1 MEQFP
6 QRFGKYIL
14 LDRIASGGMAEVF
27 RAKVMGAENFH
38 RLVAIKCI
46 LPHLVEDDEF
56 CRMFVDEAKLA
67 SNLSHANISQ
77 IYELGNHGGRLY
89 IVMELIAGFNLRELT
104 KRVRKLN
111 LRLPDSLVAYIISK
125 AAEGLDYAHE
135 MKNLDGSAINL
146 VHRDVSPQNILLSFD
161 GAVKLV
167 DFGIAKAEQRLTE
180 TQSGVLKGK
189 FSYMAP
195 EQVRGNGVDKRSDI
209 FALGCVLW
217 ELLAGKKAF
226 QGETD
231 LEILEKV
238 RNPKLRPIHQ
248 VDSQIS
254 EVFSPIVE
262 KAMATNPAERYQRA
276 HELAEALQPLMI
288 DQKVIVGSRVAAE
301 FMQHLYQ
308 EEIENLKSRYQVYSA
323 LQPEDCDLPEP
334 SVGGNDHTK
343 VFASFFEEAGQEA
356 ALRKPFQVGDASRK
370 SALPPLHQSMKSAKP
385 VVRQATGSSQIKI
398 EPTDSGSISLADI
411 PSVGGGPT
419 VLLRVLIAAIVVL
432 TLSIA
437 VIHNYTELKTWVQ
450 ESELMREASPRA
462 GDTAE
467 LLGYV
472 EIHAGGAE
480 QVEVYINGDLGGFAP
495 LKAYA
500 VPLGTVSLRLVEKT
514 PSGPGRVEEVD
525 VLVSDRHTQ
534 DSPLRLTIPL
544 D

>member
-56 CRMFVDEAKLA
+56 CHMFVDEAKLA

-195 EQVRGNGVDKRSDI
+195 EQVRGNSVDKRSDI

-238 RNPKLRPIHQ
+238 RNPKLKPIHQ
-248 VDSQIS
+248 IDSQVS
-254 EVFSPIVE
+254 EVFTPIVE
-262 KAMATNPAERYQRA
+262 KAMATNPDERYQRA

-301 FMQHLYQ
+301 FMQHLYR
-308 EEIENLKSRYQVYSA
+308 EEIEELKSRYQVYSA
-323 LQPEDCDLPEP
+323 LQPEDCDLPQEALAP
-334 SVGGNDHTK
+334 DEHTK
-343 VFASFFEEAGQEA
+343 VFASFFEEAEQEVS
-356 ALRKPFQVGDASRK
+356 LRQPFKVGDVPSK
-370 SALPPLHQSMKSAKP
+370 STLPPLHQSMRKKEP
-385 VVRQATGSSQIKI
+385 VVRQGTGSSQVKI

-419 VLLRVLIAAIVVL
+419 VLLRGLIAAIVVL

-437 VIHNYTELKTWVQ
+437 VIHNYRAL
-450 ESELMREASPRA
+450 ESWFQNSSWMQAVESRS
-462 GDTAE
+462 GDKIE
-467 LLGYV
+467 LLGFV
-472 EIHAGGAE
+472 EIHAEGADQIE
-480 QVEVYINGDLGGFAP
+480 IFINGELGGLAP
-495 LKAYA
+495 LKAHA
-500 VPLGTVSLRLVEKT
+500 VPLGTLSLRLVEKT
-514 PSGPGRVEEVD
+514 LSGPGRIEEVD
-525 VLVSDRHTQ
+525 VLVSERHTRE
-534 DSPLRLTIPL
+534 SPLRLTIPL